1 MNSEEFLASQLSGLK
16 STVQMKLN
24 EVLQDF
30 EEFHTKADLSKIEIL
45 SWVLDNLDRLSF
57 RYSRRLESNK

>member
-30 EEFHTKADLSKIEIL
+30 KEFHTKSDLSKIEVL

-57 RYSRRLESNK
+57 RYSRRLENNK

>member
-57 RYSRRLESNK
+57 R

>member
-16 STVQMKLN
+16 STVHMKLN

-57 RYSRRLESNK
+57 RYSRRLENNK

>member
-16 STVQMKLN
+16 STIQMKLN

-57 RYSRRLESNK
+57 RYSRRLENNK

>member
-16 STVQMKLN
+16 NTVQMKLN

-45 SWVLDNLDRLSF
+45 SWILDNLDRLSF
-57 RYSRRLESNK
+57 RYSRRLENNK

>member
-1 MNSEEFLASQLSGLK
+1 MNSEEFLASQLAGLK
-16 STVQMKLN
+16 SAVQRKLN

-57 RYSRRLESNK
+57 RYSRRLESK

>member
-1 MNSEEFLASQLSGLK
+1 MNNEEFLASQLAGLK
-16 STVQMKLN
+16 STVQMKLD

-30 EEFHTKADLSKIEIL
+30 EEFHTKSDLSKIEVL

-57 RYSRRLESNK
+57 RYSRRLESK

>member
-16 STVQMKLN
+16 STIQMKLN

-30 EEFHTKADLSKIEIL
+30 EEFHTKSDLSKIEVL

-57 RYSRRLESNK
+57 RYSRRLENNK

>member
-16 STVQMKLN
+16 SIIQMKLN

-57 RYSRRLESNK
+57 RYSRRLENNK

>member
-16 STVQMKLN
+16 STIQMKLN

-30 EEFHTKADLSKIEIL
+30 EEFHTKADLSKIEML

-57 RYSRRLESNK
+57 RYSRRLENIK

>member
-30 EEFHTKADLSKIEIL
+30 EEFHTKADLSRIEIL

-57 RYSRRLESNK
+57 RYSRRLESK

>member
-45 SWVLDNLDRLSF
+45 SWILDNLDRLSF
-57 RYSRRLESNK
+57 RYSRRLENNK

>member
-1 MNSEEFLASQLSGLK
+1 MNSEEFLASQLAGLK
-16 STVQMKLN
+16 STIQARLD

-30 EEFHTKADLSKIEIL
+30 EEFHSKSDLSKIEVL

-57 RYSRRLESNK
+57 RY

>member
-57 RYSRRLESNK
+57 RYSRRLESK

>member
-30 EEFHTKADLSKIEIL
+30 EEFHAKADLSKIEIL

-57 RYSRRLESNK
+57 RYSRRLENNK

>member
-1 MNSEEFLASQLSGLK
+1 MNSEGFLASQLAGLK
-16 STVQMKLN
+16 STIQVRLD

-30 EEFHTKADLSKIEIL
+30 EEFHSKSDLSKIEVL

-57 RYSRRLESNK
+57 RYSRRLENNK

>member
-16 STVQMKLN
+16 SIVQMKLN

-30 EEFHTKADLSKIEIL
+30 EEFRTKADLSKIEIL

-57 RYSRRLESNK
+57 RYSRRLENNK

>member
-1 MNSEEFLASQLSGLK
+1 MNSEEFLASQLAGLK
-16 STVQMKLN
+16 STVQMRLD

-57 RYSRRLESNK
+57 RYSRRLENNK

>member
-30 EEFHTKADLSKIEIL
+30 EEFHTKADLSKIEML

-57 RYSRRLESNK
+57 RYSRRLENNK

>member
-57 RYSRRLESNK
+57 RYSRRLENNK

>member
-1 MNSEEFLASQLSGLK
+1 MNSEEFLASQLAGLN
-16 STVQMKLN
+16 STIQVRLD

-30 EEFHTKADLSKIEIL
+30 EEFHTKADLSKIEVL

-57 RYSRRLESNK
+57 RYSRRLENK